1 MYKVLLY
8 SNVIQIYMY
17 INVNL
22 CIYICT
28 HTHTYISY
36 CILSTMVYF
45 RTLNIVL
52 WDVEKDLVV
61 YPFGKNFK
69 INASGLSGF
78 LNEGLKRSQ

>member
-28 HTHTYISY
+28 HTHIHFLLYSFHYGVFQDIEYSSLG
-36 CILSTMVYF
+36 CREGPCCLSIWKE
-45 RTLNIVL
+45 L
-52 WDVEKDLVV
+52 
-61 YPFGKNFK
+61 
-69 INASGLSGF
+69 
-78 LNEGLKRSQ
+78 